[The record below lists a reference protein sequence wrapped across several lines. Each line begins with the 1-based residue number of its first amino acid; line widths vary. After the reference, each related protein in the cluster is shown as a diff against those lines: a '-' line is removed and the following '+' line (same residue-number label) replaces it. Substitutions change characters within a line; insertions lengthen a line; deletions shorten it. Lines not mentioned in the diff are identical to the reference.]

1 LQQGPRRRFCQNW
14 YCLSKTLA
22 EREAL
27 AYGEEVGTTTD
38 VVTVCPPWVLGPL
51 LQPTV
56 NTTSMR
62 LVSYLTGSSI
72 DRLYLPTS

>member
-1 LQQGPRRRFCQNW
+1 M
-14 YCLSKTLA
+14 
-22 EREAL
+22 
-27 AYGEEVGTTTD
+27 D

-62 LVSYLTGSSI
+62 LVAYLTGSLHWLSI
-72 DRLYLPTS
+72 NDLAVPVLNIYVVRQQAMQ